1 VVPVPVFVACS
12 GSALISSRR
21 RSTRDGPPSRNRPRQ
36 ARAVEGPEVFG
47 HEARSLRT
55 QQCARPASLAPAA
68 FPLPKQ
74 LYLRWL
80 FARPAK

>member
-36 ARAVEGPEVFG
+36 ARAVEGPEVNG
-47 HEARSLRT
+47 
-55 QQCARPASLAPAA
+55 
-68 FPLPKQ
+68 
-74 LYLRWL
+74 
-80 FARPAK
+80 